1 MRSKMDAASSV
12 AGCRLLNYVL
22 GESMSE
28 DALPQLSG
36 RHFCAAVRT
45 ATASRYTRFHVPDAL
60 TIVGALS
67 ANLSAFSTD
76 VLVML

>member
-1 MRSKMDAASSV
+1 
-12 AGCRLLNYVL
+12 
-22 GESMSE
+22 MSE